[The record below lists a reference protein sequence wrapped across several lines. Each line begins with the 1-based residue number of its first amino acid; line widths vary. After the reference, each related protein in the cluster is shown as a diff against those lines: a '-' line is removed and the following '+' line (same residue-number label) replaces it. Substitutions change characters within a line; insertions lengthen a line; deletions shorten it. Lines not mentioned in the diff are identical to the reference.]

1 MRKDFTELSWECDT
15 VSSDDASERRREIGR
30 RVARWRV
37 RRGLTRRQFAELCE
51 RSLSWVDKVES
62 GERGLL
68 RLPMLERVAYVL
80 YVSVKTLADTPEVRQ
95 ARHCMDLFEISAI
108 QSAMQSYQAVSREF
122 VPSVAELDTPS
133 DLDRLAQQVTY
144 AQTVF
149 ENTHWSLLG
158 QVLPRLLTTAQ
169 IAVVAYPGADDQ
181 ARRAR
186 SLLSLAYQ
194 VTALT
199 LSRLDEFDL
208 TWLAAERGFV
218 LAEETGDSLLIGA
231 ATRQAVRALMFL
243 ERYDESL
250 EFARAGIDRMEP
262 ARGGGSSAYLSLYGL
277 LFLAGAVTAARA
289 KKPAV
294 ARDLLD
300 EGRGVARQL
309 GHDSIDNEY
318 FCSFGPTEVNLYR
331 AAAWRLLGDGAGVL
345 NASRQVSSDDLSRLR
360 KDRRSS
366 YHVDL
371 AWGHSLA
378 GHPDDAARA
387 LLTTE
392 KLFPDVVRCWP
403 LALDLLDHLRR
414 SASGTRARELTQL
427 ATRAGLADYA

>member
-1 MRKDFTELSWECDT
+1 M
-15 VSSDDASERRREIGR
+15 SSDDASERRREIGR
-30 RVARWRV
+30 RVARWRAH
-37 RRGLTRRQFAELCE
+37 RGFSRRQFAELCE

-68 RLPMLERVAYVL
+68 RLPMLERVAEVL
-80 YVSVKTLADTPEVRQ
+80 HVSVEDLADTAEVRQ
-95 ARHCMDLFEISAI
+95 ARHCLDLFEISAI
-108 QSAMQSYQAVSREF
+108 RSAVQSYQAISREF
-122 VPSVAELDTPS
+122 ASSAVELNTPP
-133 DLDRLAQQVTY
+133 DLDRLAQQVAY

-149 ENTHWSLLG
+149 ENTRWSMLG

-169 IAVVAYPGADDQ
+169 TAVVAYPGADDQ
-181 ARRAR
+181 ARRAC

-231 ATRQAVRALMFL
+231 ATRQAVRGLMFL
-243 ERYDESL
+243 KRYDQAL
-250 EFARAGIDRMEP
+250 EFARAGIDRLEP
-262 ARGGGSSAYLSLYGL
+262 GRGSGSPTYLSLYGL
-277 LFLAGAVTAARA
+277 LFLAGAANAARA
-289 KKPAV
+289 NKPAV

-300 EGRGVARQL
+300 EGHSVARQL
-309 GHDSIDNEY
+309 GYDSNEKEY
-318 FCSFGPTEVNLYR
+318 FSSFGPTEVNLYR
-331 AAAWRLLGDGAGVL
+331 VHVWRALGDGAGVL
-345 NASRQVSSDDLSRLR
+345 SASRQVSPDDLSRLR

-366 YHVDL
+366 YHVDV

-378 GHPDDAARA
+378 GHPDTAISA

-392 KLFPDVVRCWP
+392 SLFPDVVRCWP

-414 SASGTRARELTQL
+414 SASGTRSRELEQL
-427 ATRAGLADYA
+427 AARAGLANHA